1 MYRILADDVLIY
13 DSTLEDYKLG
23 KGQVT
28 LEVNKSGSFVFSVY
42 PDHFYY
48 DRFVNRKTVIT
59 VYKSGRIVFRGR
71 ILNDVT
77 DYWNI
82 KTFTCEG
89 ELGFL
94 LDSVARPFS
103 FTGAPADLFRQF
115 IEAHNDQVDDFKKFN
130 VGTVTVKDGN
140 NYINRSST
148 DYGLTLN
155 TLQGSLTG
163 SALGGYF
170 YITHGED
177 GTDLVP
183 TLHYLDDFDHVAR
196 QTIKF
201 GENLKDYTKTVKS
214 EDVVTAIIP
223 LGAEVSN
230 ADVKTRLTIAD
241 VNGGRD
247 YVYSQEGIDR
257 FGWIFASVTWDDV
270 TLAQN
275 LKTKAE
281 EYLQQVINQTLT
293 IELNAIDLHMLDR
306 SIESFR
312 VCDYVRVVSA
322 PHNIDAQLL
331 CNKQTLDLLNP
342 GNDSIVLGYSS
353 PTLSGVT
360 KQLEASISTLGKD
373 ISTIKQTADTIEH
386 TVEKQGESVS
396 SIIQT
401 ATGLEAR
408 VESVEGGLTEVSQS
422 VNSITLGVS
431 NGTSSSTISL
441 SIDGVIVASKTVKFT
456 GDIVFESDL
465 STKGSTK
472 INGGNITSGTIS
484 ADRIDTDGII
494 EQLGEDGMAE
504 LSFYDGR
511 DLIGSV
517 SAVDD
522 SDTLTVWGAED
533 VLVTCATGDAT
544 VHGNNDVYIE
554 AATGEVQIDGGNT
567 TVMVNDDGMSVD
579 NDLWVDGTKIAS
591 SDRDVKNTMTYDL
604 DDFAGLYRTLKPC
617 RFKYNNGKSG
627 RFHTGFIA
635 QEVEQAIADAGFAD
649 TDLAVVVQK
658 NHGTEEAGK
667 YGVRYEEIIALNTAM
682 VQKLMDKVEALEA
695 ELATLKG
702 GA

>member
-1 MYRILADDVLIY
+1 MYRIFADDVLIY

-48 DRFVNRKTVIT
+48 DRFVNRKTVVT

-103 FTGAPADLFRQF
+103 FTGAPADLFWQF

-155 TLQGSLTG
+155 TLQGSLTE

-170 YITHGED
+170 YVTHGDD
-177 GTDLVP
+177 GTDPTP
-183 TLHYLDDFDHVAR
+183 TLHYLDDFAHVAAQDIR
-196 QTIKF
+196 F

-223 LGAEVSN
+223 LGAEVTN

-247 YVYSQEGIDR
+247 YVYSQEGVDR

-270 TLAQN
+270 TIAQN

-322 PHNIDAQLL
+322 PHNIDAVLL

-360 KQLEASISTLGKD
+360 KQLEASIATLGKD
-373 ISTIKQTADTIEH
+373 ISSIKQSADTIEH
-386 TVEKQGESVS
+386 RVEKQGESISTVT
-396 SIIQT
+396 QT
-401 ATGLEAR
+401 ATSLETR
-408 VESVEGGLTEVSQS
+408 VENVEGDVSELEQA
-422 VNSITLGVS
+422 VGSITLSVS

-441 SIDGVIVASKTVKFT
+441 QIDGVTVASKTIKFT
-456 GDIVFESDL
+456 GDVVFESDL
-465 STKGSTK
+465 
-472 INGGNITSGTIS
+472 
-484 ADRIDTDGII
+484 AD
-494 EQLGEDGMAE
+494 
-504 LSFYDGR
+504 
-511 DLIGSV
+511 
-517 SAVDD
+517 
-522 SDTLTVWGAED
+522 
-533 VLVTCATGDAT
+533 
-544 VHGNNDVYIE
+544 
-554 AATGEVQIDGGNT
+554 GNT
-567 TVMVNDDGMSVD
+567 TVSGGCITTGEVLAEFIRLYGAMAVYKSESGSVGGYLGYVEGEDADGDVTKGIGMSHEED
-579 NDLWVDGTKIAS
+579 S
-591 SDRDVKNTMTYDL
+591 SDGGGYVMATSGGSRMGYNGGELFGCSSANIFASQEVSVSSDQRIKNSILYDL
-604 DDFAGLYRTLKPC
+604 PENYEKLFKALKPC
-617 RFKYNNGKSG
+617 RFKYNNGTSG
-627 RFHTGFIA
+627 RYHTGLIA
-635 QEVEQAIADAGFAD
+635 QELEQAILDGGL
-649 TDLAVVVQK
+649 TTQDLAALV
-658 NHGTEEAGK
+658 HYSEAEGGVYAIR
-667 YGVRYEEIIALNTAM
+667 YGELIALNTAFI
-682 VQKLMDKVEALEA
+682 QKQMERIDALEA
-695 ELATLKG
+695 ELAALKG